1 MDFRTMGGRGASP
14 MSTEVF
20 GREHEGATVAAFIAA
35 TPSGPAVM
43 EIVGEAGIGKST
55 LWAVALEEASARGMA
70 VASLRAAEAES
81 LLSYSALTDL
91 LEPYVALVD
100 DLPQPQSHALS
111 VALLRTDPGDAPVD
125 QRAVAMA
132 ALGVI
137 RAVAAEHP
145 LVIGIDDVQ
154 WADFSTLRVLEFV
167 MRRLRDEPVRLI
179 AARRREAP
187 DDHALSAPL
196 FATSEPMSLRLDALD
211 VDALHELIVSRLGV
225 PLTRPALLHLHRATA
240 GNPFYSLE
248 IVQHALQKDPAALPN
263 FEQLSVPPS
272 LNFLLSARL
281 SGVGPE
287 ARHLL
292 LVLSAMSRPTMPL
305 LDRALPGGSTA
316 ELIASLEREGI
327 ILASENGIRFVHPLI
342 ASTVYAD
349 ASDEERRNAHRL
361 LASHV
366 QTPEER
372 ARHVALGAAAPDEEV
387 ATVLESA
394 AAHAMARGAPEAAA
408 ELLGLACRLTPEPPD
423 PSARKRDR
431 RRIAHANSLLGAGD
445 TRGAEALLREMLPEL
460 PHGPDRADAHELYA
474 RVLAADERWAEAHV
488 AFTEA
493 LVDGGDETARRSR
506 LEAGLTYASLFTGR
520 LREARRH
527 GRKALALAESLGAPA
542 VLAEAIQALGYIEF
556 QLRGGIPWDLI
567 RRGLAEE
574 ERASWGVASMFVRP
588 RFALAQMLMAVDEL
602 DQARE
607 LFLALLRSAD
617 EMGDANAP
625 ATLRAYLS
633 EIECLAGN
641 WDEASRHAR
650 EARSW
655 ALQTGMRTLVLS
667 VQLLLDAHSGDL
679 GAARRGAEDALNLVA
694 ATGALWTAIPILGA
708 RGLAELSAGDLDA
721 AATVLAEATG
731 LVSAQG
737 IREPGYG
744 RTEPLAIEVDIR
756 SGRLDVAERRLEAFE
771 AAGRRLRRPWVLAS
785 AGRARALLAAARGDL
800 DQAREMGLQ
809 ALGTMEDI
817 GRPFEVARTHLALGV
832 IERRR
837 RKKRLAREHLAAA
850 AAGFDKLGAR
860 LWAEQARDELSR
872 TGYRSPEQGL
882 SPTERRVAELAA
894 NGLSNREIAREL
906 FVTVNTVESTL
917 RHAFL
922 KLGVHSRV
930 ELVRRMER

>member
-1 MDFRTMGGRGASP
+1 

-35 TPSGPAVM
+35 TSSGPAVM
-43 EIVGEAGIGKST
+43 EIIGEAGIGKST
-55 LWAVALEEASARGMA
+55 LWAAALEDASARGMA
-70 VASLRAAEAES
+70 VASIRAAEAES
-81 LLSYSALTDL
+81 LLSFSALTDL
-91 LEPYVALVD
+91 LEPYLALVD
-100 DLPQPQSHALS
+100 DLPPPQSRAFS
-111 VALLRTDPGDAPVD
+111 VALLRTDPGDAPID

-137 RAVAAEHP
+137 RRVAAEGP

-154 WADFSTLRVLEFV
+154 WADLSTLRVLQFV
-167 MRRLRDEPVRLI
+167 MRRLRDDPVRLI
-179 AARRREAP
+179 AARRGEALDGRAP
-187 DDHALSAPL
+187 PAPL
-196 FATSEPMSLRLDALD
+196 FATSEPMSLRLGALG

-225 PLTRPALLHLHRATA
+225 PLTRPALLHLHRATE

-248 IVQHALQKDPAALPN
+248 IVQHALQEDPAALPN
-263 FEQLSVPPS
+263 FEQLPVPPS
-272 LNFLLSARL
+272 LHFLLSARL
-281 SGVGPE
+281 SEVRPE

-292 LVLSAMSRPTMPL
+292 LVLSAMSRPTMTL
-305 LDRALPGGSTA
+305 LDRALPGGSTGD
-316 ELIASLEREGI
+316 LIASLEREGI
-327 ILASENGIRFVHPLI
+327 IVAREHGIRFVHPLI

-349 ASDEERRNAHRL
+349 ASDDERRKAHRL

-366 QTPEER
+366 ETPEER
-372 ARHVALGAAAPDEEV
+372 ARHVALGAAEPDEEV
-387 ATVLESA
+387 AAVLESA
-394 AAHAMARGAPEAAA
+394 AAHAMARGAPDAAA
-408 ELLGLACRLTPEPPD
+408 ELLGLACRLTPESPD
-423 PSARKRDR
+423 PSARKRDG
-431 RRIAHANSLLGAGD
+431 RRIAHASSLLGAGD
-445 TRGAEALLREMLPEL
+445 TRRAEALLREMLPEL
-460 PHGPDRADAHELYA
+460 SHGPDRADAFELYA
-474 RVLAADERWAEAHV
+474 RVLAADERWADAHV

-493 LVDGGDETARRSR
+493 LVDAGDETARRSR

-527 GRKALALAESLGAPA
+527 GRKALALAETLAEPA

-556 QLRGGIPWDLI
+556 QLRGGIPWDLM

-588 RFALAQMLMAVDEL
+588 RFALAQMLMAVDEV

-607 LFLALLRSAD
+607 LFAALLRSAD

-625 ATLRAYLS
+625 ATLLAYLS

-679 GAARRGAEDALNLVA
+679 GAARRGAEEALDLVR

-721 AATVLAEATG
+721 AAKALAEATS
-731 LVSAQG
+731 LVSEQE

-756 SGRLDVAERRLEAFE
+756 SGRLDVAERRLEVFE
-771 AAGRRLRRPWVLAS
+771 AEGRRLGRLWVLAS
-785 AGRARALLAAARGDL
+785 ASRGRALLAAARGDL
-800 DQAREMGLQ
+800 DYAREIGLQ
-809 ALGTMEDI
+809 ALGTMEEM

-837 RKKRLAREHLAAA
+837 RKKRLAREHLEAA

-872 TGYRSPEQGL
+872 TGYRSPERGL

-894 NGLSNREIAREL
+894 DGLSNREIAREL

-917 RHAFL
+917 RHAFM

-930 ELVRRMER
+930 ELVRRLER